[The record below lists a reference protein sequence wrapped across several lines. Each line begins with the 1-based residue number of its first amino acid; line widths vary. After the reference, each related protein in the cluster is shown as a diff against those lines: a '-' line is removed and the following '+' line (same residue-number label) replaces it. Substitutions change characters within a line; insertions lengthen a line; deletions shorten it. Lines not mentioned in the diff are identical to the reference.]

1 MADRA
6 LLPLFPLQVVLFPA
20 SRLPLHIFE
29 PRYREM
35 VGQAIGQK
43 SEFGVIFAEETTVSS
58 VGCTALVEQVTKRYK
73 DGRFDIMTRGR
84 QRFHALELD
93 QEKDYLRA
101 RIDFFQD
108 ESAESA
114 PRGVVEEA
122 RHLAHEVAR
131 VLNATLTLPKD
142 LGVDEPRASFALAAA
157 LPLELKFKQQLLEQR
172 SEPQRIRTLVD
183 YLGKVLERARTTQR
197 MQSLARTNGHGGRV
211 VE

>member
-20 SRLPLHIFE
+20 AQLPLHIFE

-35 VGQAIGQK
+35 VGRAIDQK

-58 VGCTALVEQVTKRYK
+58 VGCTALVEQVTKRYE

-84 QRFHALELD
+84 QRFCALELD

-114 PRGVVEEA
+114 PRSVVEEA
-122 RHLAHEVAR
+122 RHLAYEVAQT
-131 VLNATLTLPKD
+131 LNATMPKD
-142 LGVDEPRASFALAAA
+142 LDVDEPQVSFALAAV

>member
-20 SRLPLHIFE
+20 APLPLHIFE

-35 VGQAIGQK
+35 VGKAIAQK
-43 SEFGVIFAEETTVSS
+43 SEFGVIFAEEATVSS
-58 VGCTALVEQVTKRYK
+58 VGCTALVEQVTKRYE

-84 QRFHALELD
+84 QRFRALELD

-108 ESAESA
+108 ETAESA
-114 PRGVVEEA
+114 PRSVVEEA
-122 RHLAHEVAR
+122 RHLAYEVAQT
-131 VLNATLTLPKD
+131 LNATMPKD
-142 LGVDEPRASFALAAA
+142 LDVDEPQASFVLASA

-183 YLGKVLERARTTQR
+183 YLGKVLESARTTQR

>member
-20 SRLPLHIFE
+20 AQLPIHIFE

-35 VGQAIGQK
+35 VAEAIAQK
-43 SEFGVIFAEETTVSS
+43 SEFGVIFAEETSVSS
-58 VGCTALVEQVTKRYK
+58 VGCTALVEQVTKRYE

-84 QRFHALELD
+84 QRFRALELD

-108 ESAESA
+108 ETAESA
-114 PRGVVEEA
+114 PRSVLEEA
-122 RHLAHEVAR
+122 RHLTYEVAR
-131 VLNATLTLPKD
+131 ALNATLPED
-142 LGVDEPRASFALAAA
+142 VVVDEPQASFALAAA

>member
-1 MADRA
+1 MADRG

-20 SRLPLHIFE
+20 APLSLHIFE

-35 VGQAIGQK
+35 VGRAIGQK
-43 SEFGVIFAEETTVSS
+43 SEFGVILAEEATVSS

-84 QRFHALELD
+84 QRFRALELD

-108 ESAESA
+108 ESAEST
-114 PRGVVEEA
+114 PRGVVEQA

-131 VLNATLTLPKD
+131 ALHATLPKD
-142 LGVDEPRASFALAAA
+142 LGVDEPQASFALAAA
-157 LPLELKFKQQLLEQR
+157 LPLDLKFKQQLLEQR
-172 SEPQRIRTLVD
+172 SEPQRIRTLVEH
-183 YLGKVLERARTTQR
+183 LGNVLERARTTQR
-197 MQSLARTNGHGGRV
+197 MQSLARANGHGGRV

>member
-20 SRLPLHIFE
+20 AQFPLHIFE

-35 VGQAIGQK
+35 VGKAIAQK

-58 VGCTALVEQVTKRYK
+58 VGCTALVEEVTKRYE

-84 QRFHALELD
+84 QRFRALELD

-108 ESAESA
+108 ETAETA
-114 PRGVVEEA
+114 PRSVVEEA
-122 RHLAHEVAR
+122 RHLAYEVAQTI
-131 VLNATLTLPKD
+131 NATMPED
-142 LGVDEPRASFALAAA
+142 LDVDEPQASFVLASA

-183 YLGKVLERARTTQR
+183 HLGKVLERARTTQR

>member
-20 SRLPLHIFE
+20 AQLPLHIFE

-35 VGQAIGQK
+35 VGKAIAQK
-43 SEFGVIFAEETTVSS
+43 SEFGVVFAEESTVSS
-58 VGCTALVEQVTKRYK
+58 VGCTALVEEVTKRYT

-84 QRFHALELD
+84 QRFRALDLD

-114 PRGVVEEA
+114 PRSVVEEA

-131 VLNATLTLPKD
+131 TLNATLPEALD
-142 LGVDEPRASFALAAA
+142 IDEPQASFALASA

-183 YLGKVLERARTTQR
+183 YLGKVLERARVTRR

>member
-20 SRLPLHIFE
+20 AQLPLHIFE

-35 VGQAIGQK
+35 VGKAITQK
-43 SEFGVIFAEETTVSS
+43 SEFGVIFAEETSVSS
-58 VGCTALVEQVTKRYK
+58 VGCTALVEEVTKRYE

-84 QRFHALELD
+84 QRFRALELD

-108 ESAESA
+108 ETAESA
-114 PRGVVEEA
+114 PRSVVEEA
-122 RHLAHEVAR
+122 RHLTYEVAR
-131 VLNATLTLPKD
+131 ALNAT
-142 LGVDEPRASFALAAA
+142 

>member
-20 SRLPLHIFE
+20 APLPLHIFE

-35 VGQAIGQK
+35 VGRAIGQK
-43 SEFGVIFAEETTVSS
+43 YDFGVILAEEATVSS

-84 QRFHALELD
+84 QRFRALELD

-108 ESAESA
+108 ESAESP

-131 VLNATLTLPKD
+131 ALQTTLPKD
-142 LGVDEPRASFALAAA
+142 LGVDEPQASFALAAA
-157 LPLELKFKQQLLEQR
+157 LPLDLKFKQQLLELR
-172 SEPQRIRTLVD
+172 SEPQRIRTLVEH
-183 YLGKVLERARTTQR
+183 LGNVLERARTTQR

>member
-1 MADRA
+1 MAERA

-20 SRLPLHIFE
+20 AQLPLHIFE

-35 VGQAIGQK
+35 VGRAIDQK

-58 VGCTALVEQVTKRYK
+58 VGCTALVEQVTKRYE

-84 QRFHALELD
+84 QRFRALELD

-122 RHLAHEVAR
+122 RHLAYEVAQT
-131 VLNATLTLPKD
+131 LNATIPKD
-142 LGVDEPRASFALAAA
+142 LDVDEPQASFALAAV
-157 LPLELKFKQQLLEQR
+157 LPLELKFKQQLLGQR

-183 YLGKVLERARTTQR
+183 YLGKVLERARVTQR

>member
-20 SRLPLHIFE
+20 AQLPLHIFE

-35 VGQAIGQK
+35 VGHAIAQK

-58 VGCTALVEQVTKRYK
+58 VGCTALVEQVTKRYE

-84 QRFHALELD
+84 QRFRALELD

-108 ESAESA
+108 ETAESA

-122 RHLAHEVAR
+122 RHLAYEVAQT
-131 VLNATLTLPKD
+131 LNATIPKD
-142 LGVDEPRASFALAAA
+142 LDVDEPQASFTLAAA

-197 MQSLARTNGHGGRV
+197 MQSLARTNGHGGRA

>member
-20 SRLPLHIFE
+20 APLPLHIFE

-35 VGQAIGQK
+35 VGQAIAKK

-58 VGCTALVEQVTKRYK
+58 VGCTALVEEVTKRYQ

-84 QRFHALELD
+84 QRFRALELD

-122 RHLAHEVAR
+122 RHLAYEVGRA
-131 VLNATLTLPKD
+131 LNATLPND
-142 LGVDEPRASFALAAA
+142 LDVDEPQASFALASA

-183 YLGKVLERARTTQR
+183 YLGKVLERAQTTRR
-197 MQSLARTNGHGGRV
+197 MQSLARTNGHGGRG